1 MEENVY
7 LDKLERRDIKPT
19 AIKASHIEKY
29 VGSWTGR
36 IVTGSGNSPGYGRQ
50 IDHIPD
56 NSSLS
61 VSSPDT

>member
-19 AIKASHIEKY
+19 AIRLLILKNMLE
-29 VGSWTGR
+29 VGRAVSLLDLET
-36 IVTGSGNSPGYGRQ
+36 PGYGRQ

>member
-1 MEENVY
+1 MFIWISWKDGN
-7 LDKLERRDIKPT
+7 
-19 AIKASHIEKY
+19 KASHIEKY

>member
-19 AIKASHIEKY
+19 AIRLLILKN
-29 VGSWTGR
+29 SWTGR

-50 IDHIPD
+50 IDHIQD

>member
-19 AIKASHIEKY
+19 AIRLLILKNMLE
-29 VGSWTGR
+29 VGRAVSLL
-36 IVTGSGNSPGYGRQ
+36 SPGYGRQ
-50 IDHIPD
+50 IDHIQD

>member
-19 AIKASHIEKY
+19 AIRLLILKNMLE
-29 VGSWTGR
+29 VGRAVSLLDLETL
-36 IVTGSGNSPGYGRQ
+36 GRQ

>member
-19 AIKASHIEKY
+19 AIRLLILKNMLE
-29 VGSWTGR
+29 V

-50 IDHIPD
+50 IDHIQD

>member
-19 AIKASHIEKY
+19 AIRLLILKNMLE
-29 VGSWTGR
+29 VGRAVSLLDLETLLDT
-36 IVTGSGNSPGYGRQ
+36 V
-50 IDHIPD
+50 D

>member
-19 AIKASHIEKY
+19 AIRLLILKNMLE
-29 VGSWTGR
+29 VGR
-36 IVTGSGNSPGYGRQ
+36 ATGSGNSPGYGRQ